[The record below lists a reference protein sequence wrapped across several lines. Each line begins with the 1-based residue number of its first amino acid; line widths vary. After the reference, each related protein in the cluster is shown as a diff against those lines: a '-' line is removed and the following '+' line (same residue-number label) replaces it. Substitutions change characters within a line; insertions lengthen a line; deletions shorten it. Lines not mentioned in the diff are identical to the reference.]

1 MTYRD
6 MLRVAAEEQ
15 GRPFR
20 MVTVPVLTPTLSSY
34 WLHIVTSVDMRVARP
49 LIDGLRNDVV
59 CRDRRILD
67 LLPGPTLSYR
77 EAVRAALHV
86 DASERRSRWL
96 RLPSP
101 ATRAGAPA
109 PPAGTTAGRIPRSPG
124 LRHTARDR
132 GALAAGGAELRR
144 ISRAMARRPT
154 FCGACAAAPTV
165 CSVARACAAGGRRAR
180 SPRVTRSTGGASS
193 AWSAV
198 APCSWW
204 PRCACPGSRGS
215 SSTSSPRRMA
225 RGSCRRRRSPTPGS
239 RRASTG
245 TPSRR
250 STTGCSASSGRT

>member
-1 MTYRD
+1 MIVGSGSASFEIMRDLTRRLPAMIAPSWVSSKCEPIAIRDVVRYLVGCVGEARTADDIFEIGSGDVMTYRD

-96 RLPSP
+96 DSRPRRPEPARRRLRLAPRRDAFLDRQVFDTP
-101 ATRAGAPA
+101 LATEELWRRVELNFG
-109 PPAGTTAGRIPRSPG
+109 GTA
-124 LRHTARDR
+124 
-132 GALAAGGAELRR
+132 
-144 ISRAMARRPT
+144 AMARRPT

-165 CSVARACAAGGRRAR
+165 CSWRGLAPRAASGRAR
-180 SPRVTRSTGGASS
+180 
-193 AWSAV
+193 
-198 APCSWW
+198 
-204 PRCACPGSRGS
+204 RG
-215 SSTSSPRRMA
+215 
-225 RGSCRRRRSPTPGS
+225 
-239 RRASTG
+239 
-245 TPSRR
+245 
-250 STTGCSASSGRT
+250 